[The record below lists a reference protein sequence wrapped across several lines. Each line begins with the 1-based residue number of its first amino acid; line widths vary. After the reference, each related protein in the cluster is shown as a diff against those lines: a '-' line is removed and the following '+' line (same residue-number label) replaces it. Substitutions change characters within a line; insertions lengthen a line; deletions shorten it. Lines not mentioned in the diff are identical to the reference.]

1 MGEQHARNPDDPLA
15 AAVLRT
21 GPATEWRSAGGIDL
35 DFDVFHPQGMAVT
48 DERIYLSS
56 VEVHERPDRAAGRPG
71 AGVGHLFV
79 LDRCGTLLHDLEITE
94 GDRYHPGGLDV
105 TGDALYV
112 PVAEYWPDSSTS
124 LYRVDLATLAIDRL
138 FAVDDHVGAVIA
150 DRERGRLVGHSWA
163 SRRCY
168 EWTPG
173 GELQDSWSNPEP
185 TLALQDGRY
194 VAPRMML
201 CSGFADDTGG
211 LVLVDLETRR
221 VRHRLPIQLRSA
233 SGRPMTR
240 NPVHVEATPYAGG
253 HRLIMYAAPDDG
265 RGTRMYI
272 HTADVGC

>member
-1 MGEQHARNPDDPLA
+1 MSDDGALVAAFEQTDRGTAWTLDG
-15 AAVLRT
+15 T
-21 GPATEWRSAGGIDL
+21 IDL

-56 VEVHERPDRAAGRPG
+56 VEVHERPDRSERSPG

-79 LDRCGTLLHDLEITE
+79 LDRHGTLLHDLEITD

-105 TGDALYV
+105 AGAALYV
-112 PVAEYWPDSSTS
+112 PVAEYWPDSTTS
-124 LYRVDLATLAIDRL
+124 LHRVDLDTLAVDPL
-138 FAVDDHVGAVIA
+138 FTVDDHVGAVVV

-168 EWTPG
+168 EWTPA
-173 GELQDSWSNPEP
+173 GELQARWLNPEP

-211 LVLVDLETRR
+211 LTLVDLETRR
-221 VRHRLPIQLRSA
+221 VRHRLPILLRSA
-233 SGRPMTR
+233 TGRPMTR
-240 NPVHVEATPYAGG
+240 NPVHVEAAPYGDG
-253 HRLIMYAAPDDG
+253 YRLTLYAAPDDG
-265 RGTRMYI
+265 RGTRLYI
-272 HTADVGC
+272 YAADVGW